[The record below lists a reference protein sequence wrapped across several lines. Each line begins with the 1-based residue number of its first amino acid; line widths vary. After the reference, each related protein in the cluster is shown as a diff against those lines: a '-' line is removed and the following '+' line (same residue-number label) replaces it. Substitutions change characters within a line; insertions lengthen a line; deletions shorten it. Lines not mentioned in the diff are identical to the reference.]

1 MSHTR
6 VDIREVKFE
15 GRRTTFIE
23 INETRSEYHSFIA
36 VVVVAAAK
44 GKCKIEKS
52 TQNKSVRERKRK

>member
-6 VDIREVKFE
+6 VDIRDVKFE
-15 GRRTTFIE
+15 GRHTTFIE

-36 VVVVAAAK
+36 VVVVAAK

-52 TQNKSVRERKRK
+52 TRNKSVRERKRK